1 MVNLMGVKSGKVMK
15 VPGSTGSRPETDVL
29 ELLSKEEHTLYRT
42 VVGKLLYI
50 ATERPDMQ
58 YAVKERSRS
67 LSAPTQE
74 DLKELKKLA
83 RYLAGT
89 MDTVLQ
95 LNVSTGNTMG
105 SVIVKGC
112 SDSDWAK
119 NRDDRR
125 STTGGVI
132 FVWDCPMLHFA
143 RTQPCVALASAEA
156 ELYALSTV
164 IMECKGVASF
174 LEELGEYPIIEG
186 HCDATA
192 TIAIASRLGLAKL
205 KHIEIRHLWL
215 QDEVR
220 EGRLVLHKIPSA
232 DNPADILTK
241 ILDALDHVRIALQG
255 LWALPWCGHWRKE
268 RSAATATCRQLVAFC
283 S

>member
-1 MVNLMGVKSGKVMK
+1 MQLEKNPPLEVGDMQFLLGCEVTRTEKGFTIRLNHELVDSVVNLMGVKSGKVVK

-74 DLKELKKLA
+74 ELKELKKLA

-89 MDTVLQ
+89 MDTVLE

-125 STTGGVI
+125 STTGGAI
-132 FVWDCPMLHFA
+132 FVWDCLMLHFA

-174 LEELGEYPIIEG
+174 LEELGE
-186 HCDATA
+186 
-192 TIAIASRLGLAKL
+192 
-205 KHIEIRHLWL
+205 
-215 QDEVR
+215 
-220 EGRLVLHKIPSA
+220 
-232 DNPADILTK
+232 
-241 ILDALDHVRIALQG
+241 
-255 LWALPWCGHWRKE
+255 
-268 RSAATATCRQLVAFC
+268 
-283 S
+283 

>member
-1 MVNLMGVKSGKVMK
+1 MQLEKNPPLEVGDMQFLLGHEVTRNQELIDSVVNLMGVKGGKVMK

-29 ELLSKEEHTLYRT
+29 ELLSKEEHTLYRM

-50 ATERPDMQ
+50 APERPDMQ

-74 DLKELKKLA
+74 DFKELKKLA

-89 MDTVLQ
+89 MDAVLE

-105 SVIVKGC
+105 SVIVNGC

-132 FVWDCPMLHFA
+132 FVWDCPMLHFG
-143 RTQPCVALASAEA
+143 T
-156 ELYALSTV
+156 
-164 IMECKGVASF
+164 F
-174 LEELGEYPIIEG
+174 
-186 HCDATA
+186 
-192 TIAIASRLGLAKL
+192 
-205 KHIEIRHLWL
+205 
-215 QDEVR
+215 
-220 EGRLVLHKIPSA
+220 
-232 DNPADILTK
+232 
-241 ILDALDHVRIALQG
+241 
-255 LWALPWCGHWRKE
+255 
-268 RSAATATCRQLVAFC
+268 
-283 S
+283 